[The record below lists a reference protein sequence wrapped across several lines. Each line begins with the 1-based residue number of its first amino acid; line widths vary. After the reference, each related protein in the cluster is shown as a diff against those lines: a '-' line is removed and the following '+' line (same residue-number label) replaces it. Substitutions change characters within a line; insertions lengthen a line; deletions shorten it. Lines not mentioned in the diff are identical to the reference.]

1 MLANTSILRLLGFD
15 AERVP
20 DDADVSFQF
29 TYLPESWGVFVLI
42 GVAGILL
49 YLAYKLYQR
58 DHADVPGWVR
68 LFLAGLRGLTL
79 LLLLAILLG
88 PAVSYNKI
96 RTIRPVV
103 TVLRD
108 ASESMNETDTYDDA
122 KAAVGVSKITGQG
135 AETVKQTPI
144 ARVDLI
150 NKLTTWEEG
159 RFYSEIEKRGRLRLL
174 DFADRIQ
181 EVPTVAEEADPE
193 NPEAEEKTVI
203 PELKATGPGTDLAR
217 ALTTSLTERLTSG
230 VVILTDG
237 QHNAQSSLAEAA
249 DQAKE
254 RQVPLFVVGLGDTDK
269 PTNLQVAE
277 IYADPQV
284 WKNDPFEIQAT
295 LRSQGLEATTVEVSL
310 LDVTPGE
317 DESVPAEEKV
327 LDTQEVTIDEDGG
340 QLRLTFTHK
349 PEVEGLRSYT
359 VRATPVENEVNAK
372 DNQPSAPLRVKV
384 LDDHARLLLISG
396 GPNWEYRALTRLFIR
411 EDNVDLSCWLQS
423 LDNGR
428 QQQGNTPIPQL
439 PITKDKLFEFDVI
452 VMIDPDPRE
461 FSSAW
466 VDLLKSF
473 VGEHAGG
480 LLYMPG
486 PVFGGP
492 FLTNPGLESFSELLP
507 VTLGDIGS
515 LEVSSL
521 LSTFNRPWPL
531 GIVTANVDQPIMRF
545 YSDTQETLDRWKL
558 LPGIFWSF
566 PAASPKP
573 AARVLIE
580 HSDPGLR
587 NNDIARPLLVT
598 GNYGSGRT
606 TFLGFDGTWRW
617 RTPGLDA
624 EFFKRFW
631 VQSTRYLIE
640 GRTLAGKRRGVVETS
655 RFRYEVGDRV
665 RVAARLRQPN
675 YEPLEEDTVT
685 ATLEVPGQEPEEITF
700 TLVPNSP
707 GLYESTITAA
717 NQGLHHITVSLPGE
731 GGEELEID
739 TNFSVVL
746 PIRETQATWLNKA
759 PLIELASSSGGQYFE
774 LDQLDNLL
782 EAIPNRIRRLET
794 PSSPIP
800 IWDTMRVF
808 LLLAFLLGLEWAMR
822 KRFKML

>member
-58 DHADVPGWVR
+58 DHADAPGWVR
-68 LFLAGLRGLTL
+68 LSLAGLRGLTL

-150 NKLTTWEEG
+150 NKLTTWEDG
-159 RFYSEIEKRGRLRLL
+159 RFYSELEKRGRLRLL

-359 VRATPVENEVNAK
+359 VRATPVENEVNAE

-396 GPNWEYRALTRLFIR
+396 GP
-411 EDNVDLSCWLQS
+411 
-423 LDNGR
+423 
-428 QQQGNTPIPQL
+428 
-439 PITKDKLFEFDVI
+439 
-452 VMIDPDPRE
+452 
-461 FSSAW
+461 
-466 VDLLKSF
+466 
-473 VGEHAGG
+473 
-480 LLYMPG
+480 
-486 PVFGGP
+486 
-492 FLTNPGLESFSELLP
+492 
-507 VTLGDIGS
+507 
-515 LEVSSL
+515 
-521 LSTFNRPWPL
+521 
-531 GIVTANVDQPIMRF
+531 
-545 YSDTQETLDRWKL
+545 
-558 LPGIFWSF
+558 
-566 PAASPKP
+566 
-573 AARVLIE
+573 
-580 HSDPGLR
+580 
-587 NNDIARPLLVT
+587 
-598 GNYGSGRT
+598 
-606 TFLGFDGTWRW
+606 
-617 RTPGLDA
+617 
-624 EFFKRFW
+624 
-631 VQSTRYLIE
+631 
-640 GRTLAGKRRGVVETS
+640 
-655 RFRYEVGDRV
+655 
-665 RVAARLRQPN
+665 
-675 YEPLEEDTVT
+675 
-685 ATLEVPGQEPEEITF
+685 
-700 TLVPNSP
+700 
-707 GLYESTITAA
+707 
-717 NQGLHHITVSLPGE
+717 
-731 GGEELEID
+731 
-739 TNFSVVL
+739 
-746 PIRETQATWLNKA
+746 
-759 PLIELASSSGGQYFE
+759 
-774 LDQLDNLL
+774 
-782 EAIPNRIRRLET
+782 
-794 PSSPIP
+794 
-800 IWDTMRVF
+800 
-808 LLLAFLLGLEWAMR
+808 
-822 KRFKML
+822 